1 MAMLSFDIR
10 SLEHEAAT
18 VDAVLPS
25 NDGVWLEEDVLRPL
39 REGVR
44 VTGRLSAA
52 GTGRYYFS
60 GHLSGASQGEC
71 RRCLVPVESAVDV
84 DVHVLFAVAGGED
97 DDDPDVFLLGHTR
110 GDVID
115 LRPAVREQWLL
126 EVPHFPVCRPDCKG
140 FCPKCGSDLNAGACA
155 CAPDTDPRWEALRK
169 LRDAPE

>member
-18 VDAVLPS
+18 VDAVLPPD
-25 NDGVWLEEDVLRPL
+25 DGVWLEEDVLRPL